1 MSIISDHVGK
11 RVLMTV
17 KEQAYS
23 SPRIEEWKILEVSP
37 SGNYVRI
44 MSCFGAK
51 HWHPVIACTIVEAL
65 MQPEP
70 NPAKVSR

>member
-1 MSIISDHVGK
+1 MSIVLDHVGK

-17 KEQAYS
+17 KETGYA
-23 SPRIEEWKILEVSP
+23 SPRIEEWKILEASP

-44 MSCFGAK
+44 MNCFGRK
-51 HWHPVIACTIVEAL
+51 HWHPVVACTIVECL

-70 NPAKVSR
+70 NPSGVHR